1 MSAELCWMV
10 TGGVPAKPSFFFRR
24 EWATV
29 VTPPLLVLFCLIS
42 MVYVFDFYGF
52 WLNLMVFVFRHK
64 AYLLSPYGNTH
75 TNSFYFHK
83 FICSYAFV
91 ALSSCTFI
99 WWHSVS
105 IFACISA
112 ETKQRNVGRKWKPT
126 KIQLRHI
133 EFRTRTT
140 KRTKKRRIDHLPNKE
155 RPINRIRHQQKKW
168 FFFSLNAK
176 KRIIKKISFTIVWAL
191 FFANLWMDW

>member
-83 FICSYAFV
+83 FIVCVCRFV
-91 ALSSCTFI
+91 VVHFHLMALGLDLRVHIC
-99 WWHSVS
+99 
-105 IFACISA
+105 
-112 ETKQRNVGRKWKPT
+112 RN
-126 KIQLRHI
+126 
-133 EFRTRTT
+133 E
-140 KRTKKRRIDHLPNKE
+140 
-155 RPINRIRHQQKKW
+155 
-168 FFFSLNAK
+168 AK
-176 KRIIKKISFTIVWAL
+176 KCRAKEKTDENPITAHWISYSNDKANQKEENWS
-191 FFANLWMDW
+191 FA